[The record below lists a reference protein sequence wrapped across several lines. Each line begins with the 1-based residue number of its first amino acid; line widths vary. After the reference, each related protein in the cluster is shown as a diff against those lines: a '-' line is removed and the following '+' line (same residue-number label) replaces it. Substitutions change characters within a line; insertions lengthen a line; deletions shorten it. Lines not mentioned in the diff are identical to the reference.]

1 MRAVSIRS
9 PARNV
14 LSWTLPLRTFLSLVR
29 TKAPPLPGLTWR
41 NSMTCQRSPFQLRT
55 RPLRMS
61 AVVVAMRARGGVRL
75 GIAVKYTPGAS
86 ARRRPPGAVHRR
98 STRLRGL
105 LRLRQRRRAL
115 AGRLGRTFGGERERD
130 PEPAPDAGRALDL
143 DPPAVPL
150 DHLLAQ
156 HEAEAAPPLAGG
168 ARPRARLLHAEQP
181 RHLARAHRS

>member
-1 MRAVSIRS
+1 RTTA
-9 PARNV
+9 PA
-14 LSWTLPLRTFLSLVR
+14 
-29 TKAPPLPGLTWR
+29 LPGLAWR

-61 AVVVAMRARGGVRL
+61 ADVVAMRARGGVRL

-130 PEPAPDAGRALDL
+130 PEPAPAAGRSLDL
-143 DPPAVPL
+143 APPASPL
-150 DHLLAQ
+150 AHLLAP
-156 HEAEAAPPLAGG
+156 HEDEYVSPLPC
-168 ARPRARLLHAEQP
+168 RP
-181 RHLARAHRS
+181 